1 MTRFSTQ
8 RRGHELL
15 YLVLNYAA
23 EEWKQLPRER
33 FEASTQFAV
42 LFGERFVEPIMNR
55 PRAQNS

>member
-1 MTRFSTQ
+1 MTRFPTQ
-8 RRGHELL
+8 RRGHEQL

-33 FEASTQFAV
+33 FEASTQF
-42 LFGERFVEPIMNR
+42 GERFVEPIMNR